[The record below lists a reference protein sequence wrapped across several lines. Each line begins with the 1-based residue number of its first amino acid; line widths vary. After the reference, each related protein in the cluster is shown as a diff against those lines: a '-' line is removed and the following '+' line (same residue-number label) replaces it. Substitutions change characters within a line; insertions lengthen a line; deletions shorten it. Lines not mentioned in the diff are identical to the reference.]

1 MRFPAGVDSVAGAV
15 HQGCVL
21 AVSALAIESYDPR
34 EGHWRINPAGIG
46 AEAGPGWWG
55 GCAHVEGDLLYV
67 MGGSHSHGGPA
78 GVNHRSLDM
87 VWVFDLRRGAA
98 LVPGG
103 AASGLRRQ
111 ERLQVPR
118 WCAAASVVTLAC

>member
-1 MRFPAGVDSVAGAV
+1 VSSPANLRSVV
-15 HQGCVL
+15 
-21 AVSALAIESYDPR
+21 
-34 EGHWRINPAGIG
+34 
-46 AEAGPGWWG
+46 GPGWWG
-55 GCAHVEGDLLYV
+55 GCAHVEGDRLYV
-67 MGGSHSHGGPA
+67 MGGSHSYGGPA
-78 GVNHRSLDM
+78 GVNHRSLDT

>member
-67 MGGSHSHGGPA
+67 MGGSHSYGGPA
-78 GVNHRSLDM
+78 GVNHRSLDT
-87 VWVFDLRRGAA
+87 VWVFDLRRAGSES
-98 LVPGG
+98 L
-103 AASGLRRQ
+103 LRQ
-111 ERLQVPR
+111 ERLRVPR
-118 WCAAASVVTLAC
+118 WCAAASVVAFAC

>member
-21 AVSALAIESYDPR
+21 AMSALAIESYDPR

-67 MGGSHSHGGPA
+67 MGGSHSHNGPGGLN
-78 GVNHRSLDM
+78 GRSLDT
-87 VWVFDLRRGAA
+87 VWIFDLRRAGAES
-98 LVPGG
+98 L
-103 AASGLRRQ
+103 SGRLCRQ
-111 ERLQVPR
+111 ERLRVPR
-118 WCAAASVVTLAC
+118 WCAAASVVTFAC